1 MECLSHT
8 IRIIGVDRG
17 VHSGYVY
24 WEQNSRCGVF
34 VEMAEFQ
41 VMESGTVVCIS
52 VFGGLCIHECM
63 CVCVCVW
70 LEGHIDQEVDWPAVW
85 NTETGEC

>member
-1 MECLSHT
+1 M
-8 IRIIGVDRG
+8 
-17 VHSGYVY
+17 
-24 WEQNSRCGVF
+24 
-34 VEMAEFQ
+34 
-41 VMESGTVVCIS
+41 VCIS

-63 CVCVCVW
+63 CVCVYVW